1 MDSNYIAFVEKPDY
15 SDDDIEGEMEEL
27 LKGPGVAFT
36 NQTEENKIKN
46 KGKKN

>member
-15 SDDDIEGEMEEL
+15 SDDDIERDLAVLRNDPNGE
-27 LKGPGVAFT
+27 K
-36 NQTEENKIKN
+36 ENKIKN

>member
-15 SDDDIEGEMEEL
+15 SDDDIEQDLAALRNE
-27 LKGPGVAFT
+27 KR
-36 NQTEENKIKN
+36 NQDGAVTEQKTIKN